1 MTMSP
6 LSGGSLTLKG
16 LGVSPGIARG
26 TAVHFHW
33 RGRHVFRVDLT
44 EAEAER
50 EVKRFHRAL
59 RIARRQLQTIKRRAE
74 RALGKEHAY
83 ILDAHLLML
92 EDQAV
97 IGEIEALIRTTRVNA
112 EWAVKVV
119 TDRLVEIYS
128 EISDDY
134 LRARA
139 SDIED
144 VGRRVIGVLLGTQR
158 ARDHNLPPTTV
169 LVTEE
174 LLPSAL
180 VELDLSSIVGF
191 VIGIGGST
199 SHTAIIAR
207 SLGIPAVV
215 GLHEAIHR
223 IENDAPVIVDGTS
236 GVVIVSPTPEEI
248 ARSEAEQKE
257 HQRRWSWL
265 GERLSLPAETLDG
278 VGITL
283 RANIELPSE
292 LDDVAR
298 YGANGI
304 GLFRSEFL
312 YLQAAPEAPSEEAQF
327 EVYKRVAEAA
337 GPSDA
342 VIRTVDWDETRSPL
356 AGSWSSAVGVK
367 SVTRIGDAGLERNPA
382 LGLRGIRFSLQVPDL
397 FRAQLRAIVR
407 AAAYGRLRI
416 VLPLI
421 TGVEELRQARRILT
435 EVIRELRDEGQR
447 VPDSVPLGAMIEVP
461 AAVVLADHLA
471 RECEFFSLG
480 TNDLTQYVLA
490 VDRDNDR
497 VAHLYDPLHP
507 AILRVLHHT
516 IRAAEE
522 AGIPVEVCGEMA
534 ADPLHALVLL
544 GLGVRIFS
552 MRPRAI
558 PLIKEVIRSV
568 SIAEVTDAVARAR
581 EYGSADDVRACLR
594 QRLADVVPD
603 AFPLSEP

>member
-1 MTMSP
+1 M
-6 LSGGSLTLKG
+6 TLKG

-44 EAEAER
+44 EGEVDR
-50 EVKRFHRAL
+50 EIKRLHRAL
-59 RIARRQLQTIKRRAE
+59 RVARRQLQTIKRRAE

-97 IGEIEALIRTTRVNA
+97 IGEIEALIRASRVNA

-119 TDRLVEIYS
+119 TDRLVDIYS

-134 LRARA
+134 LRARV

-144 VGRRVIGVLLGTQR
+144 VGRRLISVLLGTQR
-158 ARDHNLPPTTV
+158 SRYHNLPPATV

-180 VELDLSSIVGF
+180 VELDLRSVVGF
-191 VIGIGGST
+191 ITGIGGST

-223 IENDAPVIVDGTS
+223 IENDVPVIVDGTTGS
-236 GVVIVSPTPEEI
+236 VIVSPTPEEI

-257 HQRRWSWL
+257 RERRWSWL
-265 GERLSLPAETLDG
+265 GERLALPAETLDG
-278 VGITL
+278 VRVTL

-298 YGANGI
+298 YGASGI

-312 YLQAAPEAPSEEAQF
+312 YLQAAPDVPSEETQF
-327 EVYKRVAEAA
+327 EIYKRVAEAA
-337 GPSDA
+337 GPSGA
-342 VIRTVDWDETRSPL
+342 VIRTVDWDETRLPL
-356 AGSWSSAVGVK
+356 GTGSATPVS
-367 SVTRIGDAGLERNPA
+367 RIGDVGLERNPA
-382 LGLRGIRFSLQVPDL
+382 LGLRGIRFSLAVPDL
-397 FRAQLRAIVR
+397 FRTQLRAIVR
-407 AAAYGRLRI
+407 ASAYGTLRI

-421 TGVEELRQARRILT
+421 TGVEEFRQARRILT
-435 EVIRELRDEGQR
+435 DIIRELRNEGQR
-447 VPDSVPLGAMIEVP
+447 VADTVALGAMIEVP
-461 AAVVLADHLA
+461 AAVLLADHLA
-471 RECEFFSLG
+471 RECDFFSLG
-480 TNDLTQYVLA
+480 TNDLTQYLLA

-507 AILRVLHHT
+507 AILRALHHT
-516 IRAAEE
+516 IRAAEGT
-522 AGIPVEVCGEMA
+522 GIPVEVCGEMA
-534 ADPLHALVLL
+534 ADPLQALVLL

-558 PLIKEVIRSV
+558 PVIKEVFRSV
-568 SIAEVTDAVARAR
+568 SIAEVTDAVSSAR
-581 EYGSADDVRACLR
+581 ECASADEVRACLR
-594 QRLADVVPD
+594 QKLADVVPD

>member
-1 MTMSP
+1 MTIATPSR
-6 LSGGSLTLKG
+6 GSLTLKG

-33 RGRHVFRVDLT
+33 RGRHVFRVDLE
-44 EAEAER
+44 EAEVER
-50 EVKRFHRAL
+50 EIKRLHRAL

-92 EDQAV
+92 EDRAV

-134 LRARA
+134 LRARV

-144 VGRRVIGVLLGTQR
+144 VGRRVIGALLGTQR
-158 ARDHNLPPTTV
+158 SRYRHLPPGTV
-169 LVTEE
+169 LVTED

-180 VELDLSSIVGF
+180 VELDLGSIVGF

-223 IENDAPVIVDGTS
+223 IENDATVIVDGTN
-236 GVVIVSPTPEEI
+236 GKVIVSPTSEEI
-248 ARSEAEQKE
+248 ARAEAAQKE
-257 HQRRWSWL
+257 HERRWVWL
-265 GERLSLPAETLDG
+265 RERLALPAETLDG
-278 VGITL
+278 IEITL

-292 LDDVAR
+292 LDEVAR
-298 YGANGI
+298 YGASGI

-312 YLQAAPEAPSEEAQF
+312 YLQAAPGLPSEDDQF
-327 EVYKRVAEAA
+327 AVYKRVAEIA
-337 GPSDA
+337 GPSGA
-342 VIRTVDWDETRSPL
+342 VIRTVDWDETRLPFTGSSGS
-356 AGSWSSAVGVK
+356 AGSTM
-367 SVTRIGDAGLERNPA
+367 SVTRISDTGVERNPA
-382 LGLRGIRFSLQVPDL
+382 LGLRGIRFSLQVPKV
-397 FRAQLRAIVR
+397 FRTQLRAIAR
-407 AAAYGRLRI
+407 AAAFGTLRI

-421 TGVEELRQARRILT
+421 TGVDELRQARRILG
-435 EVIRELRDEGQR
+435 EVLQELREEGQTG
-447 VPDSVPLGAMIEVP
+447 VDSIPLGVMIEVP
-461 AAVVLADHLA
+461 AAVLLADRLA
-471 RECEFFSLG
+471 RECDFFSLG
-480 TNDLTQYVLA
+480 TNDLIQYLLA

-507 AILRVLHHT
+507 AILRALHQT
-516 IRAAEE
+516 VRAAEE
-522 AGIPVEVCGEMA
+522 AGVPVEVCGEMA
-534 ADPLHALVLL
+534 ADPLQALVLL
-544 GLGVRIFS
+544 GLGVRTFS
-552 MRPRAI
+552 LRPRAI
-558 PLIKEVIRSV
+558 PLIKEVIRAV
-568 SIAEVTDAVARAR
+568 SLAEVTEAVARAR
-581 EYGSADDVRACLR
+581 ACSSTDEVRACL
-594 QRLADVVPD
+594 QQKLADVVPE
-603 AFPLSEP
+603 AFPMAER